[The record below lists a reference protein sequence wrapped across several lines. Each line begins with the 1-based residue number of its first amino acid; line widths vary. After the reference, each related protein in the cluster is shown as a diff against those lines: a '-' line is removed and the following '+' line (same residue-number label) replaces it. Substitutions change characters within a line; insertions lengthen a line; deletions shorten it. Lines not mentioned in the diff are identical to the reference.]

1 MVIGEEAMA
10 SGGGRGGGG
19 GQGKLRGPVLGN
31 HLDRGRGRE
40 GGQDEGGR
48 NWELIVLERDHLE
61 VGLKAPCS
69 LTVNVQLLLIV
80 KLTSEKGKVKIIEWR
95 IF

>member
-1 MVIGEEAMA
+1 MGKKQWPKEGGEEEE
-10 SGGGRGGGG
+10 GDG
-19 GQGKLRGPVLGN
+19 GKLRGPVLGN

-48 NWELIVLERDHLE
+48 NWELIVLKRDHLE

-80 KLTSEKGKVKIIEWR
+80 KLTSEKVKVKIIEDFLR
-95 IF
+95 L